1 MYLDEEDRELD
12 VYTGEL
18 WDLHR
23 LSLLC
28 LLQKRSSACDL
39 NTLSPSLPSSPS
51 LIFLFPPSLSL
62 SLPPF
67 LPPAVPL
74 PPSPPPPTHNISL
87 ALIMNRQC
95 QVNVDSLSDTVHKL
109 CQPKTALL
117 VNVHM
122 HWTKV
127 DVYIWTWNC
136 GRKKRR
142 RGESGMGVGG
152 RHGRGRG
159 ERRRKEK
166 GGSERHTKDC
176 IV

>member
-39 NTLSPSLPSSPS
+39 NTLSPSLPT
-51 LIFLFPPSLSL
+51 FL
-62 SLPPF
+62 SLPPS
-67 LPPAVPL
+67 LPPSFPPSCRPS

-136 GRKKRR
+136 GRKKGEGGGWDGGREKAWERERR
-142 RGESGMGVGG
+142 EEEERKRGE
-152 RHGRGRG
+152 
-159 ERRRKEK
+159 
-166 GGSERHTKDC
+166 
-176 IV
+176 

>member
-1 MYLDEEDRELD
+1 MCTLMKRIENLMS
-12 VYTGEL
+12 TLGSCGTCT
-18 WDLHR
+18 DLAFFVSCR
-23 LSLLC
+23 RGVVRVIS
-28 LLQKRSSACDL
+28 
-39 NTLSPSLPSSPS
+39 TPSLPPY
-51 LIFLFPPSLSL
+51 LPLPPSSSS